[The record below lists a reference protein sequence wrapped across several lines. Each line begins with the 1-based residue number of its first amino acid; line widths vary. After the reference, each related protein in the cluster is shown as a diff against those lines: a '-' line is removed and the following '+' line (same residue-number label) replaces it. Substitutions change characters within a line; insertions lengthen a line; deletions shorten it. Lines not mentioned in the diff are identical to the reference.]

1 MENFNYYQKNLS
13 LHLLRNFF
21 LEHGKQHTYRKKDF
35 FIRQHEVSRSAGWVE
50 SGSFEYSFTDEEGLE
65 HIVGYAFENEF
76 VCDYSS
82 FIKSQQSKVSIQAI
96 SDCVVYEI
104 ALNELVTYWEVGYAF
119 ENEFVCDYSSF
130 IKSQQSKVSIQAISD
145 CVVYEIALNEL
156 VTYWEVNLDN
166 LKEGK
171 KAAENLY
178 ELAYDR
184 FLDSYCSPMIRYK
197 KLMSRCP
204 KLKEKVPLRS
214 IASFLGV
221 TPETIS
227 HIRKKIRLD
236 GKS

>member
-1 MENFNYYQKNLS
+1 MVLYWKGNLEK
-13 LHLLRNFF
+13 
-21 LEHGKQHTYRKKDF
+21 LE
-35 FIRQHEVSRSAGWVE
+35 
-50 SGSFEYSFTDEEGLE
+50 
-65 HIVGYAFENEF
+65 
-76 VCDYSS
+76 
-82 FIKSQQSKVSIQAI
+82 
-96 SDCVVYEI
+96 
-104 ALNELVTYWEVGYAF
+104 
-119 ENEFVCDYSSF
+119 
-130 IKSQQSKVSIQAISD
+130 
-145 CVVYEIALNEL
+145 
-156 VTYWEVNLDN
+156 
-166 LKEGK
+166 EGK

>member
-50 SGSFEYSFTDEEGLE
+50 SGSFQYSFTDEEGLE

-104 ALNELVTYWEVGYAF
+104 ALNELVIYWKG
-119 ENEFVCDYSSF
+119 
-130 IKSQQSKVSIQAISD
+130 
-145 CVVYEIALNEL
+145 
-156 VTYWEVNLDN
+156 NLEK
-166 LKEGK
+166 LEEGK

-204 KLKEKVPLRS
+204 ELKEKVPLRS

>member
-21 LEHGKQHTYRKKDF
+21 LKHGKQHTYRKKDF
-35 FIRQHEVSRSAGWVE
+35 FIRQHEVSRSAGWIV

-104 ALNELVTYWEVGYAF
+104 ALNELVTYWEG
-119 ENEFVCDYSSF
+119 
-130 IKSQQSKVSIQAISD
+130 
-145 CVVYEIALNEL
+145 
-156 VTYWEVNLDN
+156 NLGK

-204 KLKEKVPLRS
+204 ELKEKVPLRS

>member
-1 MENFNYYQKNLS
+1 MASNIHTGRKIFLSASMKFHGLPGGLS
-13 LHLLRNFF
+13 LVAFSIRL
-21 LEHGKQHTYRKKDF
+21 QTKK
-35 FIRQHEVSRSAGWVE
+35 
-50 SGSFEYSFTDEEGLE
+50 
-65 HIVGYAFENEF
+65 
-76 VCDYSS
+76 
-82 FIKSQQSKVSIQAI
+82 
-96 SDCVVYEI
+96 
-104 ALNELVTYWEVGYAF
+104 ALNIYIVGYAF

>member
-35 FIRQHEVSRSAGWVE
+35 FIRQHEVSRSAGWIV

-76 VCDYSS
+76 VCGYSS

-104 ALNELVTYWEVGYAF
+104 ALNELVTYWEG
-119 ENEFVCDYSSF
+119 
-130 IKSQQSKVSIQAISD
+130 
-145 CVVYEIALNEL
+145 
-156 VTYWEVNLDN
+156 NLGK

-204 KLKEKVPLRS
+204 ELKEKVPLRS

>member
-104 ALNELVTYWEVGYAF
+104 ALNELVTYWEG
-119 ENEFVCDYSSF
+119 
-130 IKSQQSKVSIQAISD
+130 
-145 CVVYEIALNEL
+145 
-156 VTYWEVNLDN
+156 NLEK

>member
-104 ALNELVTYWEVGYAF
+104 ALNELVIYWKG
-119 ENEFVCDYSSF
+119 
-130 IKSQQSKVSIQAISD
+130 
-145 CVVYEIALNEL
+145 
-156 VTYWEVNLDN
+156 NLEK
-166 LKEGK
+166 LEEGK

-204 KLKEKVPLRS
+204 ELKEKVPLRS

>member
-35 FIRQHEVSRSAGWVE
+35 FIRQHEVSQSAGWIV

-104 ALNELVTYWEVGYAF
+104 ALNELVTYWEG
-119 ENEFVCDYSSF
+119 
-130 IKSQQSKVSIQAISD
+130 
-145 CVVYEIALNEL
+145 
-156 VTYWEVNLDN
+156 NLGK

-204 KLKEKVPLRS
+204 ELKEKVPLRS

>member
-21 LEHGKQHTYRKKDF
+21 LKHGKQHTYRKKDF

-50 SGSFEYSFTDEEGLE
+50 SGSFQYSFTDEEGLE

-104 ALNELVTYWEVGYAF
+104 ALNELVIYWKGNLE
-119 ENEFVCDYSSF
+119 
-130 IKSQQSKVSIQAISD
+130 KV
-145 CVVYEIALNEL
+145 E
-156 VTYWEVNLDN
+156 
-166 LKEGK
+166 EGK

-204 KLKEKVPLRS
+204 ELKEKVPLRS